1 MCAVAFRSVRSP
13 PQGYITKEAPKVLD
27 GVKAPNL
34 QVLAAAAPR
43 LLKCGGV
50 AKNNTKSKLRVVYEL
65 YPPDDVSNE
74 KWFCHFIKNIDSN
87 TFLGRWCLANST
99 SVLDRKY
106 ARPVVFEWCTVKCRV
121 H

>member
-13 PQGYITKEAPKVLD
+13 PQGYITKEAP
-27 GVKAPNL
+27 NL
-34 QVLAAAAPR
+34 QVLAAAAYR

-99 SVLDRKY
+99 FVLDRKY